1 MKIYVLWRLHLID
14 KTVVRMLLSREQVM
28 FLREVV
34 EPLETGLCRQ
44 DEQQMFEAFGKLYRV
59 PPSSSPSA
67 QLESSHA
74 THGEST
80 PSSA

>member
-1 MKIYVLWRLHLID
+1 MKIYILWKLHLID
-14 KTVVRMLLSREQVM
+14 KTVVQMLLSREQVM

-59 PPSSSPSA
+59 PPPSSPSA
-67 QLESSHA
+67 QLGSSHA
-74 THGEST
+74 TNG
-80 PSSA
+80 